1 MINRL
6 LTVYLQLFV
15 GILFLLLFAAGC
27 RTDAFTSYWRDS
39 YITIDGDQSDWQG
52 RLWVPESENI
62 AIGIMND
69 ESNLY
74 LTLSSSDRNT
84 IMQVMRLGFTVW
96 FDPKGGKKEVF
107 GIKYPVGMAGVGMR
121 TIGDRGRSRDQMP
134 DLHEEIQSLKE
145 SQIWAEILGPEKD
158 DIARIPV
165 MDSSGIQ
172 VGIGYSAYGHL
183 VYELTIPLERTSDS
197 PHAIDTSPGATI
209 GIGFE
214 TGKIDFAAMRRS
226 RGGNSG
232 MPGGMPGGRGRPGGM
247 RGGGRPGGM
256 RGGGMRGAMPEP
268 FKYWARV
275 TLATGS

>member
-1 MINRL
+1 MKRP
-6 LTVYLQLFV
+6 TKYLQLFV
-15 GILFLLLFAAGC
+15 GIAFLLLFATGC

-39 YITIDGDQSDWQG
+39 YITIDGNQIDWQD
-52 RLWVPESENI
+52 RLWIPESENI

-74 LTLSSSDRNT
+74 LTLSSFDRST
-84 IMQVMRLGFTVW
+84 IMQIMRLGFTVW

-107 GIKYPVGMAGVGMR
+107 GIKYPVGMAGMGMR
-121 TIGDRGRSRDQMP
+121 TIGDRGLSRDQMP

-158 DIARIPV
+158 DVALIPV
-165 MDSSGIQ
+165 ADSSGIQ
-172 VGIGYSAYGHL
+172 VGIGYSAYGQL
-183 VYELTIPLERTSDS
+183 VYELTIPLEWTSDS

-214 TGKIDFAAMRRS
+214 TGKIDFTAMRRP
-226 RGGNSG
+226 RGGSSG
-232 MPGGMPGGRGRPGGM
+232 MPGGGGRPGGM

-256 RGGGMRGAMPEP
+256 PGSGMRGAMPEP

-275 TLATGS
+275 TLATGPQS